1 MPRTSPQPALN
12 QDPEAGSV
20 ARKVCGV
27 KTVGSLHR
35 EGQERQHRWCFYFAK
50 ITQVKRTNQF
60 GVINNNSR
68 DLSSPSGRRLK
79 CHCPPLKLL
88 KRTAHT
94 SLSTWEET
102 KNICFLSTAHTS
114 CGGHEWKKT
123 RTVNSTKRKVNVR
136 NQWPRNYLVNALTP
150 QCLYHHFHDLF
161 KSFTRNVR
169 NQKMWKWPLLW
180 PHDSLF
186 HSESATTERKQVKI
200 KLELDF
206 QTFCFKLKLILK
218 TKVRTCGMT
227 KPFNLE

>member
-1 MPRTSPQPALN
+1 M
-12 QDPEAGSV
+12 
-20 ARKVCGV
+20 
-27 KTVGSLHR
+27 
-35 EGQERQHRWCFYFAK
+35 
-50 ITQVKRTNQF
+50 
-60 GVINNNSR
+60 
-68 DLSSPSGRRLK
+68 
-79 CHCPPLKLL
+79 
-88 KRTAHT
+88 
-94 SLSTWEET
+94 SLSTPQVAE
-102 KNICFLSTAHTS
+102 KDSTYF
-114 CGGHEWKKT
+114 
-123 RTVNSTKRKVNVR
+123 TVNLRRNKKYLFFQHSPRQLWWSWVEENTHSQQYQRKVNVR